1 MSISAL
7 KMYFLGSKQARQKKE
22 ERPCLLYL
30 MKIFGLPKTK
40 VRQARLGSS
49 TVTEEEKQVSFISK
63 PSQVGLKCY
72 TDGT

>member
-1 MSISAL
+1 MSILPL
-7 KMYFLGSKQARQKKE
+7 KCISWIQIRLDLIR
-22 ERPCLLYL
+22 
-30 MKIFGLPKTK
+30 IFGLPKTK

-49 TVTEEEKQVSFISK
+49 TVTEEEEKQVSFISK